1 MKALVHSGL
10 VLACLALAAPADAQ
24 LGRAL
29 DDPGAPA
36 QRDADEPR
44 EASSPSDEP
53 SLGRALGDPDR
64 VLEREA
70 PPPPRAEPEAP
81 WPGPQ
86 IQLGYSFYRIS
97 DGHGG
102 GDVHAGGAEIF
113 VQLPIPELRVG
124 LLAEVGARDYALGG
138 DDLVVRGALELG
150 FQLAHML
157 DPFVPHVSLLVSFG
171 GVVAERFE
179 STVAHAFG
187 GAGLA
192 LGGELRVARNLHLGA
207 QASYQ
212 RLEMDGAAYD
222 VVMIRLFAGL

>member
-1 MKALVHSGL
+1 MRVLSFLALA
-10 VLACLALAAPADAQ
+10 LACLAPSAPVEAQ

-29 DDPGAPA
+29 GDPATGASTE
-36 QRDADEPR
+36 REVGSADEPS
-44 EASSPSDEP
+44 EEP
-53 SLGRALGDPDR
+53 SLARALDDPDR

-70 PPPPRAEPEAP
+70 PPSPPSEPVTL

-102 GDVHAGGAEIF
+102 GDVNAGGAEIF
-113 VQLPIPELRVG
+113 VQLPVPELRAG
-124 LLAEVGARDYALGG
+124 LLLEVGARDYALGG
-138 DDLVVRGALELG
+138 DDLVVRGAVELG
-150 FQLAHML
+150 FQLAHLL
-157 DPFVPHVSLLVSFG
+157 DPFVPHVSFLVSFG

-212 RLEMDGAAYD
+212 RLEMNGAAYD
-222 VVMIRLFAGL
+222 VVMIRLLAGL